1 MKPDE
6 RLGLTRSPSQWEG
19 AALISAHRIEVVT
32 VEPEAAVRAR
42 STTTRAAPPPGSGVL
57 LVPHFHDPG
66 ASGAVPH
73 DPHRPY
79 LAPQVRVV
87 VDALLADFKTQR
99 EVQLFRTLRHA
110 YWRVS

>member
-1 MKPDE
+1 M
-6 RLGLTRSPSQWEG
+6 L
-19 AALISAHRIEVVT
+19 
-32 VEPEAAVRAR
+32 
-42 STTTRAAPPPGSGVL
+42 
-57 LVPHFHDPG
+57 
-66 ASGAVPH
+66 H